1 MEFIWVG
8 FCIFQVKYE
17 LTFVCYLYI
26 CIIIHIQDVRL
37 CTYEKC
43 KCARIY
49 KIFELK
55 YVVFT
60 GRNIFVILG

>member
-17 LTFVCYLYI
+17 LTFGRYLYI
-26 CIIIHIQDVRL
+26 CIIIYIQDVCL

-43 KCARIY
+43 KCAGIY

-55 YVVFT
+55 YVVFK
-60 GRNIFVILG
+60 GRNIFAILG